1 MQIILKK
8 INEVIPYER
17 NPRKNEDAVEF
28 VANSIKEFGFKV
40 PIVID
45 KDGIIVAGHT
55 RHKAALKLGIK
66 EVPCIVADDLTD
78 EQIKA
83 YRLADNKVSEKAEWD
98 YNLLD
103 AELGEILD
111 VDMGTF
117 GFDIPDFNEN
127 EYGTD
132 FELADGDREPIITM
146 SITLSDNQAETL
158 NEAISQMK
166 QTDLYK
172 NYEDEFNKNSNG
184 NALYL
189 VVLEWLQQKI

>member
-8 INEVIPYER
+8 IDEIVPYER
-17 NPRKNEDAVEF
+17 NPRKNDDAVEF

-40 PIVID
+40 PIVVD

-55 RHKAALKLGIK
+55 RHKAALKLGLK

-103 AELGEILD
+103 AELGEILE

-117 GFDIPDFNEN
+117 GFEIPEFNED

-132 FELADGDREPIITM
+132 FELASGDREPIITM

-166 QTDLYK
+166 QTELYK

-189 VVLEWLQQKI
+189 VVLEWLQQRI

>member
-103 AELGEILD
+103 AELGEILE

-117 GFDIPDFNEN
+117 GFDIPDFNED